1 MNAPAF
7 DIQHASAPS
16 AARRVLDLRDSP
28 WVDGPGRT
36 ILDTASMADP
46 QRYRIVVG
54 AFSGERHGE
63 HAYLGEA
70 QRRNL
75 ETYPIAESRALDP
88 EVLRQIMT
96 WCRSNTIDII
106 HTHDFRSDLYG
117 LVAAR
122 RLRIPAVSTCHGW
135 IANNLKGRVYTT
147 VDKFLLR
154 FFDRVIVVSAR
165 MQAHL
170 RSRGIPAHKIALIQ
184 NALIVENYRPE
195 RDDRSVREELGI
207 PAHHK
212 VVGKIGRLSPEKCQD
227 LFLRAA
233 AVLLRHDRDI
243 SFVLIGIGPEEEN
256 LRRLADELGIADRVV
271 FAGYRGDMQHVYN
284 SLDLVVQSS
293 RTEGMPNV
301 ILEALLMRVPVVAT
315 DVGGTGEIV
324 TDGKSGRLI
333 PPNDLAALVAG
344 MREVLSD
351 TARTTAWVDAGE
363 RQVRAN
369 FSHSLRLQRIMT
381 VYDQVLGGR
390 N

>member
-7 DIQHASAPS
+7 DTLHATASP

-54 AFSGERHGE
+54 AFSGDRHGE
-63 HAYLGEA
+63 HAYLSEA
-70 QRRNL
+70 LRRNL
-75 ETYPIAESRALDP
+75 ETYPITERRALDP
-88 EVLRQIMT
+88 DVLRQIMS
-96 WCRSNTIDII
+96 WCRSNAIDII

-122 RLRIPAVSTCHGW
+122 RLGIPAVSTCHGW

-170 RSRGIPAHKIALIQ
+170 RSRGILAHRIALIQ
-184 NALIVENYRPE
+184 NALVVENYRPE
-195 RDDRSVREELGI
+195 RGDRSLQTELGI

-271 FAGYRGDMQHVYN
+271 FAGYRGDMQRVYN

-293 RTEGMPNV
+293 CTEGMPNV

-315 DVGGTGEIV
+315 DVGGTAEIV

-333 PPNDLAALVAG
+333 PPNNLAALVAG
-344 MREVLSD
+344 MREALSD
-351 TARTTAWVDAGE
+351 TTRTAAWVDAGE
-363 RQVRAN
+363 RTVRAN
-369 FSHSLRLQRIMT
+369 FSHNLRLQRIMT

-390 N
+390 S